1 MQDHNQDRDL
11 IGYGANP
18 PRVRWPGDARIAISL
33 VVNYEEGSENLLQDG
48 IGRREMMGEGP
59 SPIAPDRRDLANES
73 FYEYGSRAGVWR
85 FFRIFRKYDVRATFF
100 ACAVALERNPAV
112 AKAITAEGHDVVGH
126 GNRWEEYY
134 LMDREAERRAIHDG
148 YATIERLTSQ
158 KPLGWYCRYGP
169 SENTRELVVEHGG
182 FLYDSNSYADDLP
195 YYTTVQTDSGEHRW
209 LVVPYS
215 LSTNDIKFWRG
226 GLGTGREFYRALK
239 ETFDT
244 LYEEGAETPRMMNV
258 GLHCR
263 IAGQPGRANGLDR
276 FIAYAKGHENV
287 WFAGRSDI
295 ARVWLDQFPP
305 ES

>member
-1 MQDHNQDRDL
+1 MSERDL

-18 PRVRWPGDARIAISL
+18 PRVRWPNDARIAISL

-48 IGRREMMGEGP
+48 IGRREMVGEGP
-59 SPIAPDRRDLANES
+59 SPVPPDRRDLANES
-73 FYEYGSRAGVWR
+73 FFEYGSRAGVWR
-85 FFRIFRKYDVRATFF
+85 FLRIFKKHGVRATFF

-112 AKAITAEGHDVVGH
+112 GPAITAEGHDILGH
-126 GNRWEEYY
+126 GHRWEEYY
-134 LMDREAERRAIHDG
+134 LMDREDERRAIHEG
-148 YATIERLTSQ
+148 YAAIERLTGQ
-158 KPLGWYCRYGP
+158 APAGWYCRYGP
-169 SENTRELVVEHGG
+169 SEHTRELVVEHGG

-195 YYTTVQTDSGEHRW
+195 YYTTVAMPDGERRW

-215 LSTNDIKFWRG
+215 LTVNDSKFWRG
-226 GLGTGREFYRALK
+226 GLATGDDFFQAMK

-276 FIAYAKGHENV
+276 FIAYAQGHPNV

-295 ARVWLDQFPP
+295 ARTWKEQSP
-305 ES
+305 